1 MRVALAGLG
10 GAALSGHLP
19 ALIQLHKDR
28 LITLVGAAD
37 PDNARRDAA
46 ARILR
51 RTPLFASAEE
61 MLASGSS
68 DILVI
73 AAGPDSHAQLVALGV
88 DHRQHVICEKPLT
101 LTSEQ
106 HRIVAD
112 VLADRR
118 GLGLVP
124 VHQYRYSPAW
134 RFLCQSGRLAD
145 QLGFPFVFDVDV
157 RRCGSDRTA
166 ASPWRADIA
175 ASGGMLADHG
185 VHFLALASTISR
197 DIEPI
202 AAVRRAEGGGRER
215 VAAHLRLG
223 SGQMRVHLTSAAS
236 GRSTRLDLRS
246 SDFSISWHD
255 SRAVVAWKGRR
266 LARWR
271 TAAISD
277 RCHVNA
283 LYASLYTQVVGR
295 LMDPR
300 WRTRRTA
307 EALTVNRAL
316 VSLLEQSPT

>member
-1 MRVALAGLG
+1 VRVALAGLG
-10 GAALSGHLP
+10 GAAFGGHLP
-19 ALIQLHKDR
+19 ALIRLQEDQ

-37 PDNARRDAA
+37 PDDARRDAA

-88 DHRQHVICEKPLT
+88 GHRQHVVCEKPLT

-106 HRIVAD
+106 HRVVAD
-112 VLADRR
+112 SLADQG

-124 VHQYRYSPAW
+124 VHQYRYSPTW
-134 RFLCQSGRLAD
+134 RFLCQSGRVAD
-145 QLGFPFVFDVDV
+145 RLRLPFFFDADI
-157 RRCGSDRTA
+157 RRNGSDHTA

-185 VHFLALASTISR
+185 VHFLALAWTISR
-197 DIEPI
+197 DMEPI
-202 AAVRRAEGGGRER
+202 AAVRRSEGGGGEWA
-215 VAAHLRLG
+215 AAHLRLG
-223 SGQMRVHLTSAAS
+223 SGQMRVHLSSAAS

-246 SDFSISWHD
+246 SDLSISWHD
-255 SRAVVAWKGRR
+255 SRAAVALKGRSLR
-266 LARWR
+266 RWQ

-277 RCHVNA
+277 RSHVNM
-283 LYASLYTQVVGR
+283 LYASLYREVAGR

-300 WRTRRTA
+300 WRSLRTA

-316 VSLLEQSPT
+316 VSLLEQNPT